1 MFAAYRSATASYRG
15 VSVETGLTEASPHRL
30 IAMLYD
36 GAIEAMQKA
45 LHALAT
51 NDIAARGEAI
61 TKAIRILTEGLKASL
76 DSRGGEITAN
86 LASLYDYACS
96 RLLHANLKA
105 DGAAIQE
112 VIQLI
117 SQLRDGWRGIAPQA

>member
-1 MFAAYRSATASYRG
+1 M
-15 VSVETGLTEASPHRL
+15 SVETGLAEASPHRM

-45 LHALAT
+45 LHALTT
-51 NDIAARGEAI
+51 NDIAARGESI

-76 DSRGGEITAN
+76 DSRGGQITEN
-86 LASLYDYACS
+86 LSALYDYACA
-96 RLLHANLKA
+96 RLLHANMKA
-105 DGAAIQE
+105 DSAAIQE

-117 SQLRDGWRGIAPQA
+117 SQLRDAWSGIAPKA